1 MYKIIIYG
9 FSHNGTSILKS
20 IIGHIDNVY
29 EVINEAAGINKYI
42 IDNAKKCKN
51 KDTILIKTT
60 QGRLQCDFFN
70 DIQYNDYI
78 KIFIIRNPVYV
89 FSSLNKRSN
98 YNIWDSHSIEKY
110 IEIANKFIE
119 LQNDNRLNK
128 SIFLIK
134 YEDLFENNYQN
145 LTDIIKKIKFLNFNE
160 KIYNNKLYKN
170 YVNENHT
177 IVPENEPPSQING
190 IKCINHH
197 MYRTFQINQEF
208 KNMNHINKI
217 DLTDKQKKIIKN
229 NPTIKILYP
238 DINDLI

>member
-1 MYKIIIYG
+1 MNRIIIYG

-29 EVINEAAGINKYI
+29 EVINENSIINQEIINK
-42 IDNAKKCKN
+42 AKKCKN
-51 KDTILIKTT
+51 KDTILIKSPHSK
-60 QGRLQCDFFN
+60 LHHDFFN

-110 IEIANKFIE
+110 IEIVEKYIE

-134 YEDLFENNYQN
+134 YEDLFTNNYQN
-145 LTDIIKKIKFLNFNE
+145 LTNIIKKIKFLNFNE
-160 KIYNNKLYKN
+160 KIYNNKNYKN
-170 YVNENHT
+170 YVHEKYTTIPQIKPPCQLTGKNH
-177 IVPENEPPSQING
+177 VD
-190 IKCINHH
+190 
-197 MYRTFQINQEF
+197 YRTFQINQDF

-217 DLTDKQKKIIKN
+217 DLTEEQKKIIIS
-229 NPTIKILYP
+229 NPSIKILYP
-238 DINDLI
+238 DINELI